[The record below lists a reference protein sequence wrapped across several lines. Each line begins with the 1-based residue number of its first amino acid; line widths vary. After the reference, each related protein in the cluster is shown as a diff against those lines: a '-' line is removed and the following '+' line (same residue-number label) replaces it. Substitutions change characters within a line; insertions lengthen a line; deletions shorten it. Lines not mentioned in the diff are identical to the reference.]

1 MNKDPKPRV
10 RKRVTHIVTDNKD
23 RHNYGSE
30 KPLFIYCC
38 ICGQMALIL
47 DCPIEKLPERPR
59 DKSKVIDVRKR
70 AHKVIATE
78 ASASSCVYIRWPDG
92 IEKQFRRYC
101 KSCGLLLFY
110 RHSVKNHVAEFIVS
124 DALTMQEGNIGLSAS
139 ALATRTAKLD
149 GTDAGEANVKLLTA
163 LASQAE
169 AMAQQSGSMPP
180 PVNPL
185 SYLNS
190 SSSNSSKLRR
200 SVQQQE
206 TTQGVDTAVTVS
218 TIEDEEEEAE
228 AREVADSY
236 AANVRVIEAQMI
248 RRGIIKRRLVD
259 EANEQAAKRRVR
271 GIIHILIVICPCH
284 TMKYAYFAAFLLH
297 FVLFFLNVAVLLF
310 HDLSTIMVF
319 L

>member
-259 EANEQAAKRRVR
+259 EVVLN
-271 GIIHILIVICPCH
+271 
-284 TMKYAYFAAFLLH
+284 LL
-297 FVLFFLNVAVLLF
+297 
-310 HDLSTIMVF
+310 
-319 L
+319 